1 MTAMVNMSP
10 DAAAIDT
17 PMVTEAFAHD
27 SVVGEVVNAVC
38 RPDKQMYSVGHP
50 LFKEG
55 FERKLFYA
63 GQTIFKEGQ
72 VGHEAFVVQRGAV
85 QILKRDALGKDVV
98 LAELHDRALFGE
110 MALIDDQPR
119 SATARALNDTV
130 CLVIKESDF
139 KQRMGV
145 ASPWIRALMRILV
158 NNVRTS
164 NAMVALLRAAD
175 AIPSAPPSPPAA
187 G

>member
-1 MTAMVNMSP
+1 MMVTPNMSP
-10 DAAAIDT
+10 TPASAVT
-17 PMVTEAFAHD
+17 PMVDGTFAQD
-27 SVVGEVVNAVC
+27 TVMGEVVNAVC
-38 RPDKQMYSVGHP
+38 RQERQMFSAGHP

-63 GQTIFKEGQ
+63 GQSIFQEGQ
-72 VGHEAFVVQRGAV
+72 TGHEAFVVQKGCI

-110 MALIDDQPR
+110 MALIDDHPR
-119 SATARALNDTV
+119 SASARAQSDTV

-139 KQRMGV
+139 KQRLGG

-158 NNVRTS
+158 SNVRTS

-175 AIPSAPPSPPAA
+175 GIPSGAMAPPAA
-187 G
+187 